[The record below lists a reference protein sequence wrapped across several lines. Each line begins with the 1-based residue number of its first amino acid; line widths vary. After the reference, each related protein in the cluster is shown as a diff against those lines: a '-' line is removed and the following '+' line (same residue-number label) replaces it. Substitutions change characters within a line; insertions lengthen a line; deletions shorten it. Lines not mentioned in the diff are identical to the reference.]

1 MVRFSVG
8 GSEGEEDR
16 ESNNRK
22 RPVSENCRTYI
33 NGGYQDIDEH
43 GSYSIRLSNNKPR
56 PSMTFTKKPRF
67 AIPSPSLSPTPKAAA
82 CATTSAASQQR
93 CKILEYRL
101 FGRINDGEEEEEED
115 DDEDDGD
122 EEEEP
127 MEEMEEEAH
136 ESSDKEDKT
145 DGQLSVILSDPEV
158 LDCLI
163 CFEPLTLPVFQ
174 VFLLFSHLYFV
185 CVVIFG
191 RVFDFLISVIFLLI
205 FT

>member
-82 CATTSAASQQR
+82 CATTSAAPQQR
-93 CKILEYRL
+93 CKILAYRL
-101 FGRINDGEEEEEED
+101 FGRINDGEEEEED

-145 DGQLSVILSDPEV
+145 DGQLSVILSDPDV